1 MNPQRKTS
9 AQEGYHWRDELVTEL
24 LPHVKSGVDSKTLN
38 NLVRGYVPIF
48 FSTSLPEMHEDT
60 SWLFPLSLGG
70 LTNYWWKKEL
80 EAIGKEFA
88 EELAG
93 LDDES
98 AKGIFKKHH
107 WKVDEPVEGISILDK
122 RGRWKYDA
130 FKNKIAVEVELSNRS
145 QVFKDAFKF
154 LIGQALGQIEIGI
167 VMVRKCLETQGRP
180 YLGSVSRDSHAIYTT
195 LPMLK
200 IAFHGFPNEVI

>member
-1 MNPQRKTS
+1 MSSKKTTS
-9 AQEGYHWRDELVTEL
+9 THRGYHWRDELVTEL
-24 LPHVKSGVDSKTLN
+24 LPYVKSEVDRKTLN

-48 FSTSLPEMHEDT
+48 FQTSIPEVNKGS
-60 SWLFPLSLGG
+60 SWLFPFSLG

-80 EAIGKEFA
+80 EVVGKEFA
-88 EELAG
+88 EESSS
-93 LDDES
+93 LDDKS
-98 AKGIFKKHH
+98 AKRIFKKHH
-107 WKVDEPVEGISILDK
+107 WKVDEPVEGISTLDK

-130 FKNKIAVEVELSNRS
+130 FKNKIAVEVELSSRI

-167 VMVRKCLETQGRP
+167 VMIRKDLEKEGRP
-180 YLGSVSRDSHAIYTT
+180 YLGSVSRDWHAIYTA

-200 IAFHGFPNEVI
+200 IAFHGFPQ